1 MARLLRRK
9 KGFTLIEL
17 LVVIAII
24 AVLIGLLLPAV
35 QKIRDAANRI
45 QCANN
50 LRQIGLA
57 LHNFHDVNLA
67 FPPALSGHVNRPGAL
82 GESRRPDNRYWYW
95 SWLARILAYV
105 EGDNLYRVADA
116 FAQQGD
122 NMPFSYPAPAHPWN
136 PWGNWNVSSGAVVG
150 ANPGLGTEIKLYSCP
165 ADSRTLTAQQVPT
178 GVGSSFWT
186 QLAFT
191 AYVGN
196 AGINGSYANVT
207 PGPEGILF
215 ARNSSTPPKI
225 RIADI
230 TDGTSN
236 TIFVGE
242 RPPSRDMEFGWWFAG
257 AGYDNSGVGDV
268 VMGARSIA
276 YAQSLGST
284 LCDTPA
290 KAANFVGLRPGQL
303 NVDCD
308 QAHYWS
314 LHSGGANFLF
324 ADGSTKFMTYS
335 ADVVLP
341 ALSTRNG
348 GEVVDSSAY

>member
-1 MARLLRRK
+1 
-9 KGFTLIEL
+9 
-17 LVVIAII
+17 
-24 AVLIGLLLPAV
+24 
-35 QKIRDAANRI
+35 
-45 QCANN
+45 
-50 LRQIGLA
+50 IGLA
-57 LHNFHDVNLA
+57 LHNFHDVNLG

-122 NMPFSYPAPAHPWN
+122 NTPFSYPSPAHPWN

-196 AGINGSYANVT
+196 AGINGSYANTT

-335 ADVVLP
+335 ADIVLP